1 MAKKRQNLST
11 TPTKPALRSMTGF
24 AQSKAIVQGLTF
36 FLEAKSLN
44 HRYCEVSYRGPRELT
59 GLEPMVVQHVQK
71 HISRGRVEVNLSLKG
86 QEARSGLKVNVGRAK
101 ALFAE
106 LEGMR
111 KRLSLKG
118 ATELKHL
125 LAFRDQFVEEATV
138 EVSSEIW
145 PKLQPAFD
153 QLMDHLMTMRAQEGK
168 SIQRD
173 LMHRLGILKTLRKQ
187 MIVETEAIENH
198 LYGRIKERLAEAL
211 REQGLAAKVDEGRLV
226 QEVAFY
232 VERAD
237 VKEELSRLDS
247 HFEQMD
253 ALLLG
258 PSPVGRKMDFLVQ
271 EIHRELNTLGAKS
284 GSVPL
289 TQMVIEAKTELE
301 RIREQIQNVE

>member
-111 KRLSLKG
+111 KRLGLKG

>member
-1 MAKKRQNLST
+1 M
-11 TPTKPALRSMTGF
+11 
-24 AQSKAIVQGLTF
+24 QGLSF

-44 HRYCEVSYRGPRELT
+44 HRYCEVSYRGPRELS

-71 HISRGRVEVNLSLKG
+71 EISRGRVEVTLSLKS
-86 QEARSGLKVNVGRAK
+86 QEARSGLKFNAVRAK
-101 ALFAE
+101 SVCAE

-111 KRLSLKG
+111 KRLGLKG
-118 ATELKHL
+118 STELQHL
-125 LAFRDQFVEEATV
+125 IAFRDHFVEDAPV
-138 EVSSEIW
+138 EVSSDIW
-145 PKLQPAFD
+145 PELQSAFD
-153 QLMDHLMTMRAQEGK
+153 QLIDRLKAMRAHEGL

-173 LMHRLGILKTLRKQ
+173 LSLRLGILKALRIQ
-187 MIVETEAIENH
+187 MIKETETIQSLLH
-198 LYGRIKERLAEAL
+198 GRIKERLEDAL

-232 VERAD
+232 VERSD
-237 VKEELSRLDS
+237 VKEELSRLES

-253 ALLLG
+253 SLLLG